1 MSCSPIFLD
10 GSLSVLG
17 EGLVGVELRVDEH
30 FTLVVGRPVP
40 VVSNAA
46 GCLTSFR
53 NDEAQSL
60 FKPLHVI
67 GLRPH

>member
-1 MSCSPIFLD
+1 VLERWPRFEEWHELLAD
-10 GSLSVLG
+10 LPYYGSLSVLG

-53 NDEAQSL
+53 NDEAQS
-60 FKPLHVI
+60 
-67 GLRPH
+67 